1 MNTQEMYV
9 AIVVTLLF
17 VGGITLMVTTVRD
30 RIRVR
35 KQWGRRD

>member
-17 VGGITLMVTTVRD
+17 VGGIGLLFATVRD
-30 RIRVR
+30 RIKVR
-35 KQWGRRD
+35 KQWSRRG